1 MEETQGKSPEQI
13 QHESNKMLRERLGHA
28 HYIMSYQ
35 CKYLPEQ
42 FDEVQKTLKFIAE
55 VCQQLQ
61 ERIEVVE
68 PPAVKAEEA
77 PKKPYVMD
85 VPMQSSEATQ

>member
-1 MEETQGKSPEQI
+1 MQETEAKPVELN

-42 FDEVQKTLKFIAE
+42 FEEVGKTLSFIKE
-55 VCQQLQ
+55 VCETLQ
-61 ERIEVVE
+61 AKIEEVE
-68 PPAVKAEEA
+68 PPKKFESE
-77 PKKPYVMD
+77 PPKPYVMD
-85 VPMQSSEATQ
+85 LPQGTQVSQ